1 MATMKDYNNDVTPNW
16 CPGCGHFSVLR
27 ALQVAAAK
35 LNIPKES
42 LVVTTGIGCSGRL
55 SGYMSAYGFHGI
67 HGRSLPVAQG
77 IKLANKDLTVI
88 AAGGDGDGFAIGL
101 SHTLHAIR
109 RNIDVTYIVL
119 NNQVYGLTKG
129 HTSPLSQ
136 KSFQTKSSPYGS
148 VEAPIKPG
156 ILALANGAG
165 FIAQGYSAY
174 QEQLIDIIVKAI
186 QHKGFSLVN
195 VFSPCVT
202 YNKINT
208 YQWFREKLVDLD
220 KQDGYNTNDY
230 QCAMN
235 TLVETDCLCTGI
247 IYEEKGASYIDLVQE
262 KSALPLTKLDLRL
275 TSQEFSRLFEDFK

>member
-1 MATMKDYNNDVTPNW
+1 MATMKDYSNEVTPNW

-55 SGYMSAYGFHGI
+55 SGYMSSYGFHGI
-67 HGRSLPVAQG
+67 HGRSLPIAQG

-101 SHTLHAIR
+101 SHTMHAIR
-109 RNIDVTYIVL
+109 RNIDITYIVL

-129 HTSPLSQ
+129 HTSPLSP
-136 KSFQTKSSPYGS
+136 KSFKTKSSPYGS

-174 QEQLIDIIVKAI
+174 QEQLIDIIIKAI
-186 QHKGFSLVN
+186 QHRGFSLVN
-195 VFSPCVT
+195 VYSPCVT

-208 YQWFREKLVDLD
+208 YQWFRERLVDLD
-220 KQDGYNTNDY
+220 KQEGYIASDY
-230 QCAMN
+230 QGAMN
-235 TLVETDCLCTGI
+235 TLIETDCLCTGV
-247 IYEEKGASYIDLVQE
+247 IYKEEGASYIDLVQE
-262 KSALPLTKLDLRL
+262 KASLPLTKLDIELPEE
-275 TSQEFSRLFEDFK
+275 EFNRLFEGFK